1 MIKQM
6 VIISGIFHVT
16 FLAGLIIASENRSE
30 PVYFSNERIYD
41 VALVSLPA
49 KAIQPKRARV
59 QTDKPY
65 RVVPKKDAAVPD
77 QDAALAL
84 KRTPKLLEEEPDAG
98 PESPRSFETGTKG
111 VRLDIDSFEFPYY
124 LAAIQRKIQQN
135 LHAPRLPGVKNL
147 KTVIFFRVGRNG
159 LITRMERENPSGN
172 PVFDLAA
179 RRALERSDPL
189 PPLPDGFG
197 QEYLG
202 VHFEFNYEP

>member
-1 MIKQM
+1 MA
-6 VIISGIFHVT
+6 IISGILHVT
-16 FLAGLIIASENRSE
+16 LLAGLIIASENRSE
-30 PVYFSNERIYD
+30 PAYLSNERIYNVD
-41 VALVSLPA
+41 LVSLPA
-49 KAIQPKRARV
+49 IGMQPRRARV

-77 QDAALAL
+77 QDAALAM

-98 PESPRSFETGTKG
+98 PELPPSYETGTQG
-111 VRLDIDSFEFPYY
+111 VQLDVEEFEFPYY
-124 LAAIQRKIQQN
+124 LAAIKRKIQQN
-135 LHAPRLPGVKNL
+135 LHAPRLPGVSNL

-159 LITRMERENPSGN
+159 LITGMEIEIPSGN

-197 QEYLG
+197 QGYLG
-202 VHFEFNYEP
+202 VHFEFNYVS